1 MRRHGCP
8 GLSSVASQDCPHLAT
23 HASWAKRR
31 ENSSGAPC
39 IGHSEW
45 GPAFWF
51 SKKTQRPVDVSGLL
65 LFSFVLFCFSFSGKV
80 HGFLAL
86 NKLSSPQLP
95 TRKLKFQVLH
105 KSLVI
110 SDGIICCHHCPSVG
124 ARREDGFP
132 QQRRNTLPL
141 PSPSHLDML
150 VCKVTLSRM
159 HVHNYT
165 YM

>member
-39 IGHSEW
+39 IG
-45 GPAFWF
+45 ARRM
-51 SKKTQRPVDVSGLL
+51 RPCLLIFQENTEASGCVW
-65 LFSFVLFCFSFSGKV
+65 FSFVLFCFSFSGKV

-86 NKLSSPQLP
+86 NKLSSLQLP

-105 KSLVI
+105 KSLVVN
-110 SDGIICCHHCPSVG
+110 DGIICCHHCPSVG